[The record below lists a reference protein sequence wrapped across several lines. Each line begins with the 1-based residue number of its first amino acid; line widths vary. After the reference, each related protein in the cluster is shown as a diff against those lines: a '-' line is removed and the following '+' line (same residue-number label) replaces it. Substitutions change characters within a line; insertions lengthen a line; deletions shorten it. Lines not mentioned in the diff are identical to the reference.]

1 MRNTEVRSAAVRGTE
16 VRSAGA
22 RGVTARLVAVALLL
36 SGVAWA
42 QGLHRGAL
50 LLSGDHRLGPTEGHV
65 LMVGGTGA
73 ANVDAWID
81 GVVVM
86 LDGALTLDGTVAGDV
101 FLMGGTLVLG
111 GQARV
116 GGRVVVAGGEL
127 RASPSATVAG
137 GVTRDL
143 QLAAEAI
150 RPTPTPAQRAGR
162 FLVQTLLLALAAFV
176 AAALVP
182 RATERTADAIAH
194 HPVVTVAMGALA
206 GLIGVVLLVAMAFT
220 VVLIPAALIGFVLFG
235 VAIVFGW
242 LGFGRLVGQALHRLG
257 VGLRGD
263 RAEAIVG
270 AVAFVVALHVV
281 AAVPWVGAPLS
292 LLASVMALGAVVL
305 TGFGSRR
312 FVPDQGVLEGVLEGA
327 PEGTQGT

>member
-1 MRNTEVRSAAVRGTE
+1 MKDGAARRV
-16 VRSAGA
+16 V
-22 RGVTARLVAVALLL
+22 RLVAVALVL
-36 SGVAWA
+36 SGVASA

-50 LLSGDHRLGPTEGHV
+50 LLEGDHRLGPSEGHV
-65 LMVGGTGA
+65 LVLGGTGVA
-73 ANVDAWID
+73 DTDARID

-86 LDGALTLDGTVAGDV
+86 LDGALTIDGAVAGDV
-101 FLMGGTLVLG
+101 FLMGGTLLLG
-111 GQARV
+111 DQARI

-127 RASPSATVAG
+127 RASPSSTVVG

-162 FLVQTLLLALAAFV
+162 FFVQAMLFALAAFV

-182 RATERTADAIAH
+182 RATARTADAISS

-242 LGFGRLVGQALHRLG
+242 LGFGRLVGWALRRTG
-257 VGLRGD
+257 VGPRGD
-263 RAEAIVG
+263 RAEAVVG
-270 AVAFVVALHVV
+270 AVAFVVTLHVV
-281 AAVPWVGAPLS
+281 GAVPWVGAPLS

-312 FVPDQGVLEGVLEGA
+312 FVPDQGT
-327 PEGTQGT
+327 PEGTPDGSPGT